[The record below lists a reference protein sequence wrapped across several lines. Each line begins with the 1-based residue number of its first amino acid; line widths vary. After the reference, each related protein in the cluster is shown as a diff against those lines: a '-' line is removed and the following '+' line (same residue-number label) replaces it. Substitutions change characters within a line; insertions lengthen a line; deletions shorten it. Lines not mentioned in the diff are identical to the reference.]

1 MPPRH
6 FYLRGQKVNAM
17 ETALAPRWDWSKGV
31 VEDGATG
38 HKRQRCNDTGSVEFE
53 SLAYTRKDS
62 GRVWFQ

>member
-1 MPPRH
+1 
-6 FYLRGQKVNAM
+6 M